1 MSRKTVVFQRP
12 DDVLDFVNKV
22 GKYPFD
28 MDMKRGRFIVDAK
41 SILGLMN
48 LGLKNKIE
56 LQVYHDSCDE
66 LWQDIEKYI
75 AA

>member
-1 MSRKTVVFQRP
+1 MSKKTIVFQKP

-41 SILGLMN
+41 SVLGLMN

-56 LQVYHDSCDE
+56 LQVYNDNCEE
-66 LWQDIEKYI
+66 LWEDIQKYL

>member
-1 MSRKTVVFQRP
+1 MSKKMIVFQKP
-12 DDVLDFVNKV
+12 ADVLDFVNKV

-41 SILGLMN
+41 SILGIMN
-48 LGLKNKIE
+48 LGFKNEIE
-56 LQVYHDSCDE
+56 LQVYHDQCDD
-66 LWQDIEKYI
+66 LWCDISEYF